1 MKRVYNNIIEMEN
14 ITDKDINS
22 LSKNIISVLKADKFP
37 QLRLS
42 NNGDS
47 KRLTEENIRKSY
59 SSFLED

>member
-1 MKRVYNNIIEMEN
+1 MKKEYGNIIEIEN
-14 ITDKDINS
+14 ITNKDINA
-22 LSKNIISVLKADKFP
+22 LAQGIIPVLKADKFP

-47 KRLTEENIRKSY
+47 KRLTDENIKKSY